1 MPGSPTRVNDTSFT
15 ITDAANVNLYDWV
28 FDKGVIL
35 NWMDGAT
42 SKAGMIISAVY
53 GSGVV
58 TITIVGNS
66 LAAGFT
72 AMKYAA
78 DLAMKETF
86 VVPGSQTILADCSKQ
101 WVTPYRI
108 IALSIDAIVDT
119 KGTTNSTTYD
129 VNDDGTS
136 LGANPSIAAA
146 NFVSLNNGITPDVI
160 ATGSVIT
167 VDVDAACTTPAVDGY
182 IVLWYYPVLWG
193 LRT

>member
-15 ITDAANVNLYDWV
+15 ITDVGNANIYNWL

-35 NWMDGAT
+35 NWLDGST
-42 SKAGMIISAVY
+42 SKAGMIISAIY
-53 GSGVV
+53 GSDVV
-58 TITIVGNS
+58 TITIVGNA

-72 AMKYAA
+72 AMKYSTEI
-78 DLAMKETF
+78 AMKETF
-86 VVPGSQTILADCSKQ
+86 VIPGSQTVLADCSKQ

-108 IALSIDAIVDT
+108 IALSVDAIVDT
-119 KGTTNSTTYD
+119 KGTTNRTTYD

-146 NFVSLNNGITPDVI
+146 NFVDLDNNITPAVI
-160 ATGSVIT
+160 DTGSVIT
-167 VDVDAACTTPAVDGY
+167 VDIDAACTVPAVDGY

-193 LRT
+193 VRT

>member
-1 MPGSPTRVNDTSFT
+1 MPGSPTRVGDTSFT
-15 ITDAANVNLYDWV
+15 ITDTGNANLYNLL
-28 FDKGVIL
+28 FCKGTVL
-35 NWMDGAT
+35 TWMEDAT
-42 SKAGMIISAVY
+42 WQTGMVISATY
-53 GSGVV
+53 SGDAV

-66 LAAGFT
+66 LTAGFS

-101 WVTPYRI
+101 WVTPYPI
-108 IALSIDAIVDT
+108 YGLSEDAIVDT

-146 NFVSLNNGITPDVI
+146 NFVDLDNSLTPAVI

-182 IVLWYYPVLWG
+182 IVLWYYPESWRY
-193 LRT
+193 RT